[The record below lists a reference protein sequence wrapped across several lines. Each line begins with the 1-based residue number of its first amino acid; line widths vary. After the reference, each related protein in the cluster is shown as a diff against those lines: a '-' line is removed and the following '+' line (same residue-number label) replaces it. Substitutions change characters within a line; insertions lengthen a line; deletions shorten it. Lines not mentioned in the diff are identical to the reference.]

1 MRDHL
6 SIWVTMNFTNEQ
18 MAYLR
23 SHLNERLPRA
33 RGGVALGQ
41 GTIARTEQWASQPER
56 HCVTLAH
63 EHYPAVLRLLHD
75 APLVLYGQ
83 GCWSVFEKPALAI
96 VGARQCSAQ
105 ARALAFELGREVA
118 LRGWCVVSGLAR
130 GVDAAAHR
138 GALASG
144 VRASTIAVLGSG
156 LEVIYP
162 PEHQGL
168 ADEIHRMQ
176 GLLLTEFALNELPLA
191 CHFPQRNRLV
201 ACLSRG
207 TVVVQAKQ
215 RSGSMITATLAA
227 DMGREVFAV
236 PGQAGDPRMAGTHA
250 LLRQGATLVE
260 NVGDIWQAFGLG
272 SDQ

>member
-23 SHLNERLPRA
+23 SHLSERLHQER
-33 RGGVALGQ
+33 RVAPHGQ
-41 GTIARTEQWASQPER
+41 GAMARVQQWTSEPAR

-63 EHYPAVLRLLHD
+63 EHYPGVLRLLHD
-75 APLVLYGQ
+75 APSVLYGL
-83 GCWSVFEKPALAI
+83 GCWSVFDKPALAI
-96 VGARQCSAQ
+96 VGSRQCSAP

-118 LRGWCVVSGLAR
+118 SRGWCVVSGLAR

-144 VRASTIAVLGSG
+144 ARASTIAVLGNG
-156 LEVIYP
+156 LDVIYP
-162 PEHQGL
+162 PEHQEL
-168 ADEIHRMQ
+168 ADQIHRMQ
-176 GLLLTEFALNELPLA
+176 GLLLTEFALNEPPLA
-191 CHFPQRNRLV
+191 HHFPQRNRLV

-207 TVVVQAKQ
+207 TVVVQAQQ
-215 RSGSMITATLAA
+215 RSGSMITAGLAA

-236 PGQAGDPRMAGTHA
+236 PGLPGDPRVAGTHA

-260 NVGDIWQAFGLG
+260 NVGDIWQAFGLP
-272 SDQ
+272 